1 MWISTVR
8 NTGNIFETF
17 LLLPSVSISI
27 SNPVPVSVPP
37 LWIPEVLHEP
47 AAVIQTCISRTHPC
61 YYHHS
66 SPLIMSRQDISSA
79 STMALVVAGC
89 YALYSFHYF
98 RQQRDVIRNLEC
110 DLKNEK
116 RRVSDLIQSIEEE
129 ESKNVRATN
138 GCNDIASKNAVSTVP
153 IGKIES
159 VYRLCVGTP
168 RQGMLA
174 PSSRGRVVLDTT
186 RIRPDSLDAL
196 EQYSHLWIVFIFH
209 LNTNKDAVK
218 KAESSGYETFPS
230 KVRPPALGGKRVGVF
245 ATRTPHRP
253 APIGF
258 SLCKIDSIDKKNFC
272 VHVSGLD
279 LVDGTPVLDIKP
291 YVPHYDSVGFD
302 PLNVPNDL
310 NVPNWVASGLEK
322 RREVI
327 IKEQAEKDLR
337 QIAEAGLFDFYG
349 RKKCE
354 NLETTEDALRNMR
367 SCVIEVLAA
376 DVRSSYQTKKARKG
390 KSQAGLTLKFKKNLN
405 DNKTKISTQQL
416 DNLLIHFSVE
426 VVEVE
431 YLDDDPGRN
440 SGCND
445 RVIIHK
451 FEVIGT

>member
-37 LWIPEVLHEP
+37 LWIPEVLHEA
-47 AAVIQTCISRTHPC
+47 AAVIQTCISRTHQC

-129 ESKNVRATN
+129 ESKNGRATN

-196 EQYSHLWIVFIFH
+196 EHILI
-209 LNTNKDAVK
+209 
-218 KAESSGYETFPS
+218 
-230 KVRPPALGGKRVGVF
+230 
-245 ATRTPHRP
+245 
-253 APIGF
+253 
-258 SLCKIDSIDKKNFC
+258 
-272 VHVSGLD
+272 
-279 LVDGTPVLDIKP
+279 
-291 YVPHYDSVGFD
+291 
-302 PLNVPNDL
+302 
-310 NVPNWVASGLEK
+310 
-322 RREVI
+322 
-327 IKEQAEKDLR
+327 
-337 QIAEAGLFDFYG
+337 YG
-349 RKKCE
+349 
-354 NLETTEDALRNMR
+354 
-367 SCVIEVLAA
+367 
-376 DVRSSYQTKKARKG
+376 
-390 KSQAGLTLKFKKNLN
+390 
-405 DNKTKISTQQL
+405 
-416 DNLLIHFSVE
+416 
-426 VVEVE
+426 
-431 YLDDDPGRN
+431 
-440 SGCND
+440 
-445 RVIIHK
+445 
-451 FEVIGT
+451 